1 MKTFFSLV
9 ILLCNLTAFGQKK
22 MDYLLSYL
30 DTTSGKKLVGFK
42 SVTGKIIIKAKYL
55 SVGYE
60 SDTPEKMYKV
70 ALVYDDSGWVYI
82 NRQDSI
88 ILRPFIYDSGPDYL
102 EEGLFRFVEN
112 GKMGFANKNYE
123 KIIPAMFDFV
133 TFFENGIAEYTLGGS
148 KSMHVVHW
156 SWGGGYDGGYINKA
170 GQLFSRVTDFKNNQR
185 QAWTLDKKHVL
196 LNKQG
201 QVIKTFSK

>member
-1 MKTFFSLV
+1 
-9 ILLCNLTAFGQKK
+9 